1 MPKTTLCWITVVRL
15 PQPLQL
21 VGLTNTN
28 QTYVCIYVC
37 VMCVHDILNPLFVLL
52 QLHETLLPFEK
63 LTSRYAVCFPVQCHM
78 WFLVDWNFEHGK
90 HQMRKCIIL
99 RNVMSNVF
107 NWGKIWTAGGWF
119 STPDSSTMKLCCC
132 NKLAFVL
139 ELSCLN
145 MQGPWKRHHLDGSVC
160 SSKNCIWLLTCSR
173 Y

>member
-37 VMCVHDILNPLFVLL
+37 VMCVHDILNPAAAWNTPSFWKVDIKICCV
-52 QLHETLLPFEK
+52 F
-63 LTSRYAVCFPVQCHM
+63 SRAMPYVISCWLEF
-78 WFLVDWNFEHGK
+78 WTWK
-90 HQMRKCIIL
+90 TYQMRKCIIL

-160 SSKNCIWLLTCSR
+160 
-173 Y
+173 

>member
-63 LTSRYAVCFPVQCHM
+63 LTSRYAVCFQCNAICD
-78 WFLVDWNFEHGK
+78 FLLFG
-90 HQMRKCIIL
+90 I
-99 RNVMSNVF
+99 
-107 NWGKIWTAGGWF
+107 
-119 STPDSSTMKLCCC
+119 
-132 NKLAFVL
+132 
-139 ELSCLN
+139 LN
-145 MQGPWKRHHLDGSVC
+145 MENISNEKMYHFKKCNVKCFQLGKDLDCRRLIQHPGLFYYETM
-160 SSKNCIWLLTCSR
+160 LL
-173 Y
+173 